1 MYAIIENS
9 GKQYKVEEGVVVY
22 TEKQLLEAGAQIVF
36 DRVIL
41 VRSDSGLELGK
52 PYIEGA
58 KVTATI
64 TEHVRDDK
72 VFIVKFKGRKM
83 YRRKKGH
90 RQWKTA
96 VRIDKIEI

>member
-41 VRSDSGLELGK
+41 IRSDSGLELGK
-52 PYIEGA
+52 PYIDGA
-58 KVTATI
+58 KVTATV

-72 VFIVKFKGRKM
+72 VLIVKFKGRKM